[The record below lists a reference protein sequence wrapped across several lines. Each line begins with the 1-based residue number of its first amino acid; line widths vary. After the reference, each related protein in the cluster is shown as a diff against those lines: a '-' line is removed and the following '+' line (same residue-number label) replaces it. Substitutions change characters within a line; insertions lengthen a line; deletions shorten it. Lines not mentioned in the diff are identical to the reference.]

1 MEQLNLKIDEQAMLV
16 LEIYKHP
23 DELIPI
29 VESLDLFGKDWF
41 WYMN

>member
-1 MEQLNLKIDEQAMLV
+1 MQV
-16 LEIYKHP
+16 VEIYKHP